1 VGEVNDNKAV
11 VNVIMH
17 RMNRIIFA
25 RQFAAIKFFSL
36 NFQVENGAVWLRLQL
51 AATGPYDKGWSFS
64 LFSMVVHCIGSA
76 DSHLSEMLFYSPL
89 HWACASCCPR
99 KSDELDRR
107 RWHLPLFG

>member
-1 VGEVNDNKAV
+1 
-11 VNVIMH
+11 
-17 RMNRIIFA
+17 MNGVIFA
-25 RQFAAIKFFSL
+25 RRFAAIKIFSLNFEVEKGAAIKFFSL

-64 LFSMVVHCIGSA
+64 LFSMVVYCIGSA

-99 KSDELDRR
+99 KSDELDRL